1 MRGAASLLS
10 ININMNKKRIIVI
23 SIIVIVIAAIVA
35 LVFFKGKKEAVVKTG
50 IVENGTISIVV
61 TSTGYVQPVQQ
72 VSVGTQVSGVIEK
85 IYVDFNSVVKRGDLL
100 ATLDMSV
107 LNERLDQANATLTAS
122 KSALILAQQTYDR
135 TKSLYDQKAETQT
148 NMEAATN
155 SLSQAKTNVENA
167 LSNVNQAKINLS
179 YAKIYSPIDGVVL
192 NRAVDEGQTVAASFN
207 TPTLFLIANDLTKMQ
222 VQANMDEADVGGLL
236 EGQKVTFTVDAYPDL
251 TFDGTVEQIRLN
263 AVTTNN
269 VVTYTVI
276 IDAPNPDKK
285 LFPGMTANITVIIKE
300 EKGLTVPMEALNF
313 TPSEEAAKHLHIQQP
328 SAPSQG
334 TEHKR
339 EEGASREEGSE
350 HKGEHGSKHQR
361 GEGVWIQ
368 DSIGTI
374 KYQRVEVGLNDGINA
389 IVKTGLQE
397 GQHVVLSVSIG
408 AKSKKNEAVSN
419 PLIPRRPPRNQNST
433 SGGGGRPS

>member
-1 MRGAASLLS
+1 
-10 ININMNKKRIIVI
+10 MNKKRIIVI
-23 SIIVIVIAAIVA
+23 SIIIIVVAAIVA
-35 LVFFKGKKEAVVKTG
+35 LVLLKGKKEVIVKTG
-50 IVENGTISIVV
+50 TVENGTIRLVV

-72 VSVGTQVSGVIEK
+72 VSVGTQVSGVIEN
-85 IYVDFNSVVKRGDLL
+85 IYVDFNSVVKKGELL

-107 LNERLDQANATLTAS
+107 LNERLDQANAAFTAS
-122 KSALILAQQTYDR
+122 RSALVLAQQTYDR

-155 SLSQAKTNVENA
+155 SLSQAKTSVENA
-167 LSNVNQAKINLS
+167 RSNVKQANINLS
-179 YAKIYSPIDGVVL
+179 YARIYSPIDGVVL

-300 EKGLTVPMEALNF
+300 EEGLIIPLEALNF
-313 TPSEEAAKHLHIQQP
+313 TPSEEVAKKLHIQQP
-328 SAPSQG
+328 SASSQG
-334 TEHKR
+334 TEHKKEQDAER
-339 EEGASREEGSE
+339 PKEQRSE
-350 HKGEHGSKHQR
+350 HKGGQASKHQK
-361 GEGVWIQ
+361 GEGVWVQ
-368 DSIGTI
+368 NTDGTI
-374 KYQRVEVGLNDGINA
+374 KYQRVEIGLSDGVDA
-389 IVKTGLQE
+389 IVKSGVQQ
-397 GQHVVLSVSIG
+397 GQAIILSASIG
-408 AKSKKNEAVSN
+408 PKSKKNEAVSN
-419 PLIPRRPPRNQNST
+419 PLLPRRPGGNQRPT
-433 SGGGGRPS
+433 GGGGRPA